1 MPMVLWTSF
10 LAFICTY
17 VSDLQ
22 FLVYVQCG
30 PHLLAHNYVGFAT
43 LDLGLLLAWFA
54 PSPFKVYT
62 YRGPRLFWSLLFCVS
77 SGLRYPTLIM
87 FLINTS
93 LSMPTTDADGA
104 LDFVS
109 GFWPSSALTL
119 QICNF
124 WSMCTAVNTYCAR
137 LCGLSPSF
145 VS

>member
-10 LAFICTY
+10 LAFVCTY

-43 LDLGLLLAWFA
+43 L
-54 PSPFKVYT
+54 VYT
-62 YRGPRLFWSLLFCVS
+62 WPGLHHLLSRLF
-77 SGLRYPTLIM
+77 M
-87 FLINTS
+87 FLVNTS
-93 LSMPTTDADGA
+93 WSMPTTDADGA

-109 GFWPSSALTL
+109 GLHLHLHFRSAISG
-119 QICNF
+119 IC
-124 WSMCTAVNTYCAR
+124 MCTAVNTYFAR
-137 LCGLSPSF
+137 LCGLSSSF